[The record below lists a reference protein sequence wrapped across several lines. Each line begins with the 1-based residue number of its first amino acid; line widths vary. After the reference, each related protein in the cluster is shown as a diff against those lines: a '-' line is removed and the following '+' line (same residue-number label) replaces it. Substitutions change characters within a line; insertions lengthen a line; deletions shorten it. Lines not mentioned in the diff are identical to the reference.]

1 MKTLLPKSAL
11 LSGFALA
18 FRTKLTLVCLIAGVV
33 SASVAASASPVI
45 RALSGAEQQTTY
57 QAAFPAPLIVWVS
70 DPATERSLAGV
81 AVTFTAEPGIRL
93 SSTTAMTDERGMA
106 QVTAIGLTPCTS
118 RVTARAA
125 GVHETAEF
133 GELVVNK
140 AVLTVVPEDM
150 ESNPGVVPE
159 ISSYT
164 IRGFVNGENEDSA
177 HVSGVPSL
185 STTASTSSHYGNY
198 AIKGGVGTLTAPN
211 YTFVAG
217 FGTLAMEADPRAKNP
232 LDRPRQASKD
242 VIMPVD
248 RSIEVHPAILQ
259 QMMTVLIAPAS
270 VVEGFGKDLAL
281 PVRAAMRA
289 NTAVVEGYQS
299 DARLP
304 VREAIEHQ
312 GLGAGLVSSGAIG
325 LRSAEP
331 VAPVIMPSP
340 EAQSATKQNAPVHA
354 AISAGA
360 VQTVTQSPSAMNG
373 STIRKALVLPGTN

>member
-1 MKTLLPKSAL
+1 MKTLLSKSAP
-11 LSGFALA
+11 LSGFGLA
-18 FRTKLTLVCLIAGVV
+18 FRTKLTLGCMIAGMV
-33 SASVAASASPVI
+33 SASVSASAAPAI
-45 RALSGAEQQTTY
+45 RALSGADQQTTY
-57 QAAFPAPLIVWVS
+57 QAAFPAPLVVWVS
-70 DPATERSLAGV
+70 DPLSERSAAGV
-81 AVTFTAEPGIRL
+81 QVTFTAEPGIQL
-93 SSTTAMTDERGMA
+93 SSTTATTDERGLA
-106 QVTAIGLTPCTS
+106 QVTVIGLTPCTS
-118 RVTARAA
+118 HVRAHAA
-125 GVHETAEF
+125 GVQETAEF

-242 VIMPVD
+242 KDVIMPVD
-248 RSIEVHPAILQ
+248 HSLEVHPAILQ

-270 VVEGFGKDLAL
+270 VVGKDLAL

-289 NTAVVEGYQS
+289 NAAIVDGYQT

-304 VREAIEHQ
+304 VRAAID
-312 GLGAGLVSSGAIG
+312 GDAPISSGALG
-325 LRSAEP
+325 LKSAEP

-340 EAQSATKQNAPVHA
+340 EAQSASRQNAPVRA
-354 AISAGA
+354 AISAGT
-360 VQTVTQSPSAMNG
+360 VQTVSQSPSAMNG